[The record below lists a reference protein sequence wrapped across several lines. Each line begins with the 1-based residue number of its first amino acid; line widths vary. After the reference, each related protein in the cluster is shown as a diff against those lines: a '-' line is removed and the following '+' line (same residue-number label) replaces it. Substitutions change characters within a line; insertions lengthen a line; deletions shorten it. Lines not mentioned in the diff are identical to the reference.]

1 MSARKGYASPRGRTA
16 SERKRDEE
24 AKRARDAKRSVANN
38 TSPELREAL
47 GTPLQQSGLTFS
59 VQAAPFK
66 HNQKEASVALAI
78 ELDGQRLEFAQDSA
92 GLFANNL
99 ELSFFG
105 INEDGLARRA
115 TRSELNLTLRPETYK
130 RVKTS
135 GLRANPRLTLEPG
148 RYQIRIGVRDSVAKQ
163 VGTVFYD
170 LHVPDFRKDPL
181 MLSGLLITASSAHN
195 AMTAQPDPAT
205 GKLLPGPAMA
215 RRTFGPGDTLTVFAE
230 IYDNMAAKQA
240 HQVEASVT
248 LTSED
253 GKEVFSARDSLA
265 NPAGADHWAVYALT
279 RDVPLK
285 TVPPGRYL
293 LNVEAQTRGGNN
305 NAGALRETLIT
316 ITR

>member
-24 AKRARDAKRSVANN
+24 ARRARDAKRSVANN

-78 ELDGQRLEFAQDSA
+78 ELDGERLEFAPQDN
-92 GLFANNL
+92 GGVFANNL

-105 INEDGLARRA
+105 INEDGRAQRA

-148 RYQIRIGVRDSVAKQ
+148 RYQVRIGVARQRREAGRDGVLRPAGTRFPQRSFDVERCPHHGL
-163 VGTVFYD
+163 VGSQRD
-170 LHVPDFRKDPL
+170 DGAAG
-181 MLSGLLITASSAHN
+181 SGNGEAAARPRRRAGARLASS
-195 AMTAQPDPAT
+195 
-205 GKLLPGPAMA
+205 
-215 RRTFGPGDTLTVFAE
+215 DTLTVFAE

-240 HQVEASVT
+240 RQIEASVT

-253 GKEVFSARDSLA
+253 GKEVFSASDSLA
-265 NPAGADHWAVYALT
+265 NHCRGRSLDGLRADA
-279 RDVPLK
+279 
-285 TVPPGRYL
+285 
-293 LNVEAQTRGGNN
+293 
-305 NAGALRETLIT
+305 
-316 ITR
+316 